1 MSTPQ
6 PPPPN
11 AAAQAA
17 AAADY
22 ARTLHNVALATA
34 IACPLIA
41 LLPPRKLDLFTLTLG
56 GTSVYSINYL
66 VRESTHRSIL
76 QHLSGRG
83 THVGVHSVPRIDE
96 TSSAVP
102 DVVRQHTQEA
112 LRTVKAENGPS
123 VTAEVQ
129 AARDSKDWVVER
141 DKDVQEALDVGKG
154 FGDMIMDQIY
164 EVVNWGKK
172 RDDDDD

>member
-6 PPPPN
+6 APPPN
-11 AAAQAA
+11 APPP

-22 ARTLHNVALATA
+22 ARTLHNVALVTA
-34 IACPLIA
+34 IACPLLA

-56 GTSVYSINYL
+56 GTSVYSVNYL
-66 VRESTHRSIL
+66 VRESTNRSIL

-83 THVGVHSVPRIDE
+83 THVGVHSAPQIDE
-96 TSSAVP
+96 TPSAVP
-102 DVVRQHTQEA
+102 NVVRQHTQEA
-112 LRTVKAENGPS
+112 LRTVKAEKSLS

-129 AARDSKDWVVER
+129 AARDSKDWVAER